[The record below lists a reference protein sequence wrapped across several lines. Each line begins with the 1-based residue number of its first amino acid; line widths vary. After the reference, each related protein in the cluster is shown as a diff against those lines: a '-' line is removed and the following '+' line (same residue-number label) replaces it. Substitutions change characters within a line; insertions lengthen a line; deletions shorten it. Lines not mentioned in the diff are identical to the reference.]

1 MKSWLALAL
10 LLPVLAHG
18 AEPIDVHYTNRQV
31 LAAQDADAGKLGAAW
46 FDRCAAGGQ
55 FADLAAS
62 MAPDPRMT
70 REQRQAAEGKFDPA
84 AFEKI
89 AQATFDRVVVD
100 LPQGKLTLCVDF
112 AHPADTFARDQMKGV
127 MAMTAGSGRIIVKLH
142 PDADW
147 ATLLPYVLAHE
158 LHHSYW
164 AGRHFDPEAVFTLAD
179 YLVFEGRADN
189 YAVRTFGQHPAPWI
203 DALTPA
209 QYDSS
214 LATFAPL
221 WDDTTPAVL
230 MGSMFG
236 NPQAGI
242 PAWAGYTVGYRL
254 VAQRLAA
261 GGESDWRAITA
272 LPTREFMPLA
282 DAPAN

>member
-31 LAAQDADAGKLGAAW
+31 LAAQDADAGQLGAAW
-46 FDRCAAGGQ
+46 FERCAAGGQ
-55 FADLAAS
+55 FADLAATL
-62 MAPDPRMT
+62 APDPRIT
-70 REQRQAAEGKFDPA
+70 REQRQAAEKKFDPA

-89 AQATFDRVVVD
+89 AQAAYDRVVVD

-112 AHPADTFARDQMKGV
+112 AHPGDTFARDQMKGV

-164 AGRHFDPEAVFTLAD
+164 ASRHFDPKAPFTLAD

-203 DALTPA
+203 DALTEA
-209 QYDSS
+209 QYASS

-221 WDDTTPAVL
+221 WDDTSPEVL

-254 VAQRLAA
+254 VAKRLAA

-272 LPTREFMPLA
+272 LATREFLPVA